1 MRYRKRPLEVEAAR
15 IIKIE
20 DDQVSFD
27 SDAEWLGEAMNKGI
41 GDIGGLWVL
50 NGGLRIGTLEGTLRV
65 DAGDYVVKG
74 VHGEIYPVKAEVFKD
89 TYDPA

>member
-15 IIKIE
+15 IMRVE
-20 DDQVSFD
+20 DDEVWFD
-27 SDAEWLGEAMNKGI
+27 GDAEWLREAISKDQ
-41 GDIGGLWVL
+41 GDIGGIWVL
-50 NGGLRIGTLEGTLRV
+50 NGGLRIGTLEGTLRLNE
-65 DAGDYVVKG
+65 GDYVVKG